1 MISPVSLRPTE
12 TPLGPDL
19 VLVSVLVPLALA
31 SVLAAPR
38 TRTLVLSI
46 PP

>member
-1 MISPVSLRPTE
+1 MISPVSLPPTE
-12 TPLGPDL
+12 TLLDQDL
-19 VLVSVLVPLALA
+19 VLISVLVPLALA
-31 SVLAAPR
+31 SVLAALR